1 MNILCI
7 VTNNKLRLKT
17 LIKNLPTNRNY
28 EIIFVTDPRISA
40 MNTTIKSLYPKA
52 NIVTSTTVLHEF
64 YSKNSC
70 SENVEA
76 YALGYK
82 MVLPWYMF
90 NNYKVDKLLLVDDD
104 ILVTEKL
111 NNMFNEINN
120 PAAVNNGTLKINN
133 YNTTSDEIK
142 SLSFNVN
149 NIDCNEHIPYVN
161 GGSLLFT
168 KDLNYNDYIAKV
180 IEFFNSD
187 TVTKALAKQKTWL
200 DFYMDEVF
208 FSCLF
213 YKYSKSFNNTYILNK
228 FVNCRFI
235 VYVDGSLKNIYDN
248 INNYAITH
256 FAGMND
262 NFVYKTLKELN
273 YETN

>member
-1 MNILCI
+1 
-7 VTNNKLRLKT
+7 
-17 LIKNLPTNRNY
+17 
-28 EIIFVTDPRISA
+28 
-40 MNTTIKSLYPKA
+40 
-52 NIVTSTTVLHEF
+52 
-64 YSKNSC
+64 
-70 SENVEA
+70 
-76 YALGYK
+76 
-82 MVLPWYMF
+82 
-90 NNYKVDKLLLVDDD
+90 
-104 ILVTEKL
+104 
-111 NNMFNEINN
+111 MFNEINN

-149 NIDCNEHIPYVN
+149 NIDCNERIPYVN

-187 TVTKALAKQKTWL
+187 TVTKALAEQKTWL

-213 YKYSKSFNNTYILNK
+213 YKYNKSFNNTYILNK